1 LRAGLSNPNIAAIAA
16 DDRSLWLGFGYQGGY
31 IDRLDAR
38 GVQYERNYATRD
50 SIYDSH
56 IQALA
61 VRGNRLYYG
70 GYRGFGYLAMDGSGD
85 RRFFGAGSAL
95 PFADIA
101 DIAWRDT
108 AELYLAGLFGVIRF
122 DPERDSFE
130 VLEGA
135 GAARATC
142 VLPLGDSLW
151 YGTLA
156 NGLFVRDLHAGTD
169 TCLGLG
175 RVGRIVAVALLHEGD
190 EALLVVTKPGPC
202 YRVERGSL
210 RLERLEMPS
219 GILDK
224 RYGPFE
230 REIMTAQVIDGRMW
244 LGTREAGC
252 SIFDGRRRWVSMTY
266 HDGLASNEVRAIA
279 GSADYVWI
287 GSYGGVS
294 RFDKLY
300 IEGQFFPPV
309 PSAGEYPADG
319 PEGGRM
325 EPGATKG

>member
-1 LRAGLSNPNIAAIAA
+1 
-16 DDRSLWLGFGYQGGY
+16 
-31 IDRLDAR
+31 
-38 GVQYERNYATRD
+38 
-50 SIYDSH
+50 
-56 IQALA
+56 
-61 VRGNRLYYG
+61 
-70 GYRGFGYLAMDGSGD
+70 MDGSGD

-101 DIAWRDT
+101 DIAWQDT

-122 DPERDSFE
+122 DAARDSFA

-156 NGLFVRDLHAGTD
+156 NGLFVRDVGAGRD
-169 TCLGLG
+169 TCLGLE
-175 RVGRIVAVALLHEGD
+175 RAGRIVSIALLHEGD
-190 EALLVVTKPGPC
+190 EGLLAVTKSGAC
-202 YRVERGSL
+202 YRVARGSL
-210 RLERLEMPS
+210 RLERLAVPS
-219 GILDK
+219 EILDK

-230 REIMTAQVIDGRMW
+230 REIMAARVIDGRMW

-252 SIFDGRRRWVSMTY
+252 SIFDGRKGWVSITY

-300 IEGQFFPPV
+300 IEAQFFPPV
-309 PSAGEYPADG
+309 SSVGDSPVGG
-319 PEGGRM
+319 PEGRRTN
-325 EPGATKG
+325 PAATKG